1 MALNTSTGNG
11 YIMYGSPVSL
21 FTGKLRSYM
30 RKKGIPYRER
40 LTSHPDFATKIF
52 PVVGRMVIPVLEA
65 ANGDILQDTCE
76 IMDAL
81 ERRHEGVSI
90 YPITPQQRLV
100 AHIIELF
107 GTEGLIKPAMHYR
120 WNFDAE
126 NDHFISLEFGRF
138 MNPQAED
145 AEAKDLAKLPKSM
158 MSGLVKVLGVTE
170 ATIPTVEAGYEALLA
185 ALDAH
190 FLKYPYLFG
199 GRPTVADFSLYAPLY
214 AHLARDPAPAMLM
227 KQKANR
233 VWRWVERMTV
243 PDCDMPEFPDMAE
256 DLLANDE
263 IPETLM
269 AVLKVIAEDYL
280 PEYEG
285 LVNFMN
291 GYLVENKVDEGA
303 PLLPDTSKRSLGF
316 FNCKLRGQEFSLVAR
331 NYSLWLAQRI
341 HTVYD
346 NLSETDKSTAN
357 ALLKTTGL
365 TALCKKRCNR
375 MIVRQQFKETWG
387 GIRP

>member
-1 MALNTSTGNG
+1 MSVNTSAGNG

-40 LTSHPDFATKIF
+40 LTSHPDFAAKIF
-52 PVVGRMVIPVLEA
+52 PVVGRMVIPVIETP
-65 ANGDILQDTCE
+65 NGDILQDTCE
-76 IMDAL
+76 IMDTL
-81 ERRHEGVSI
+81 ELRHEGASI
-90 YPITPQQRLV
+90 YPTTPRQRLV
-100 AHIIELF
+100 SHIIELF

-170 ATIPTVEAGYEALLA
+170 ETIPTVEAGYEALLA

-243 PDCDMPEFPDMAE
+243 ADCDMPEFPDMAE
-256 DLLANDE
+256 ELLADDE
-263 IPETLM
+263 IPETLIK
-269 AVLKVIAEDYL
+269 VLKVIAEDYL

-285 LVNFMN
+285 LVGFMN
-291 GYLVENKVDEGA
+291 GYLAENSVEEGA
-303 PLLPDTSKRSLGF
+303 SLLPDPSKRSLGF
-316 FNCKLRGQEFSLVAR
+316 FNCTLRGQEFSLVAR

-341 HTVYD
+341 HAAYD
-346 NLSETDKSTAN
+346 NLSGVDKNAAN
-357 ALLKTTGL
+357 ELLAETGL
-365 TALCKKRCNR
+365 AALCNKRCNQLISR
-375 MIVRQQFKETWG
+375 KQFKEVWDTA
-387 GIRP
+387 RP